1 MSFQAAVSKLKSP
14 VKELVASVV
23 QEEGTLTGKVDNDQ
37 TEILNWIETVAQDDA
52 LGEDRLKVKLNLR
65 DLKPPLHCRTWIRS
79 LFLER
84 TSSVII

>member
-1 MSFQAAVSKLKSP
+1 MRLLTPLHRLELRSSLARYSSMAFQAAVSKLKSP

-52 LGEDRLKVKLNLR
+52 VGEDKLKVKL
-65 DLKPPLHCRTWIRS
+65 S
-79 LFLER
+79 L
-84 TSSVII
+84 